1 MHIDK
6 SVWKDFLIF
15 VEQERGDIHPVAYE
29 LIGQARKL
37 AAKVDFKVHCVLIG
51 GAGTKENAKKLL
63 AYGIDTAYVYED
75 EAFEDFRCD
84 NYANAFADII
94 LRIQPS
100 SVLVGATALGRSL
113 APRVATRFKT
123 GLTADCTKL
132 DIQDNTDMIQIRP
145 AFGGN
150 IMAQIAITETRP
162 QFATVRCRVMDRA
175 QKVDKPWGVIKECQV
190 IEDMAQS
197 DIEVLSSTLLEKG
210 KNIEDEDILVVAG
223 RGIGN
228 DKGVGLGKK
237 TC

>member
-132 DIQDNTDMIQIRP
+132 DNRHDSDSSGLWRQYYGPDCDYRN
-145 AFGGN
+145 AS
-150 IMAQIAITETRP
+150 AI
-162 QFATVRCRVMDRA
+162 CD
-175 QKVDKPWGVIKECQV
+175 C
-190 IEDMAQS
+190 S
-197 DIEVLSSTLLEKG
+197 LSRDGSCSKS
-210 KNIEDEDILVVAG
+210 
-223 RGIGN
+223 
-228 DKGVGLGKK
+228 
-237 TC
+237 

>member
-1 MHIDK
+1 MCFDRWGWHK
-6 SVWKDFLIF
+6 GKC
-15 VEQERGDIHPVAYE
+15 QEI
-29 LIGQARKL
+29 
-37 AAKVDFKVHCVLIG
+37 
-51 GAGTKENAKKLL
+51 L

-175 QKVDKPWGVIKECQV
+175 QKVDKPWGCNQRVS
-190 IEDMAQS
+190 S
-197 DIEVLSSTLLEKG
+197 D
-210 KNIEDEDILVVAG
+210 
-223 RGIGN
+223 
-228 DKGVGLGKK
+228 
-237 TC
+237 